1 MAAIAAAEAVEG
13 QERLVGVE
21 PAAVAAGERRPVGE
35 EKTFRPYDPDQVLLL
50 APVLSEW
57 VPEGDLAHFV
67 SDLVESG
74 ALDLSAIYAAYEE
87 ERGYP
92 PYDPRLMVK
101 LLVYGYA
108 NGVISSRKL
117 ERATY
122 RDVAV
127 RMLCADQH
135 PDYRSIARFR
145 ARHLE
150 ALGELFVQALR
161 LCRQARLVG
170 LGTLAL
176 DGTKLR
182 ANASRH
188 KAMSYERMGK
198 AEAQLEAEIAT
209 IRANVRAL
217 FEEAEAVD
225 AEEDGRFGPDRRGDE
240 LPEELRRR
248 EQRLARI
255 REAKRALEA
264 EAAEREAARRA
275 ELEAQGK
282 KPRRPPHGR
291 DPFKPKP
298 NGQRNFTDPESKI
311 MKTSDGA
318 YHQCYSGQALVDS
331 QAQVIVA
338 AELSDEAP
346 DARQLAPALDQLAD
360 NLEAIAAELP
370 PGATLSADAGYFSE
384 ANVEITAAHG
394 LDPHI
399 ATGRFKHS
407 EPPPP
412 APRGPVA
419 KNATPKQRMARKLR
433 RKNGSAVYARRKAI
447 VEPVFGQID
456 TVQNGRRLLLRGKQ
470 AARGQ
475 WRFHCAIHNLL
486 KLHRAGGLDLIGE
499 RNSAPRSPSTGK
511 PRPLAVPAT
520 VMHPLAA
527 LVQRLLATT
536 SPDRFAPL
544 AAIAVTDPGS

>member
-1 MAAIAAAEAVEG
+1 M
-13 QERLVGVE
+13 
-21 PAAVAAGERRPVGE
+21 AAVAAGAVLGQERLIEAEPAAPVGGE
-35 EKTFRPYDPDQVLLL
+35 ARPAGAEKAFRSYDPEQVLLL

-108 NGVISSRKL
+108 NGVVSSRKL

-122 RDVAV
+122 RDVGV

-161 LCRQARLVG
+161 LCKRAELVG
-170 LGTLAL
+170 LGALAL

-188 KAMSYERMGK
+188 KAMSHERMVK
-198 AEAQLEAEIAT
+198 AEAQLEAEIAA

-217 FEEAEAVD
+217 LEEAEAVD
-225 AEEDGRFGPDRRGDE
+225 AEEDERYGPDCRGDE
-240 LPEELRRR
+240 LPEELQRR

-264 EAAEREAARRA
+264 EAATGEAARRA
-275 ELEAQGK
+275 ELEAEGK
-282 KPRRPPHGR
+282 KPRRPPNGR
-291 DPFKPKP
+291 DPYTPRP
-298 NGQRNFTDPESKI
+298 GAQRNFTDPESRI

-318 YHQCYSGQALVDS
+318 FHQCFNGQALVDS

-338 AELSDEAP
+338 CELSDQAP
-346 DARQLAPALDQLAD
+346 DARLLEPALEQLTA
-360 NLEAIAAELP
+360 NLEAIDVVLP
-370 PGATLSADAGYFSE
+370 EDATLSADAGYFSE
-384 ANVEITAAHG
+384 DNVRITSEHG
-394 LDPHI
+394 LEPHI

-407 EPPPP
+407 EPQPP
-412 APRGPVA
+412 APRGPIA

-433 RKNGSAVYARRKAI
+433 TKHGRAIYSRRKTI

-456 TVQNGRRLLLRGKQ
+456 TVQNGRRLLLRGKRQ
-470 AARGQ
+470 ARAQ
-475 WRFHCAIHNLL
+475 WRFHCAVHNLL
-486 KLHRAGGLDLIGE
+486 KLHRAGGLEAIKTENGVAAIP
-499 RNSAPRSPSTGK
+499 SAGK
-511 PRPLAVPAT
+511 QGAVRALAT
-520 VMHPLAA
+520 EIHSLAA
-527 LVQRLLATT
+527 CLRW
-536 SPDRFAPL
+536 P
-544 AAIAVTDPGS
+544 AAISADHLAWTAVTDPGS